1 MNKDYDTVE
10 THSLSEENIN
20 LRSEEV
26 QEILGRPPRWI
37 VRVGISIIF
46 VVVTGLFVGSYFF
59 KYPDILSAT
68 ITVTTENLPAGVMS
82 MTTGKIDTLA
92 VTEKQP
98 VKEGDLLAVILNTAK
113 FEDVMWVKRT
123 LDEVDTISVE
133 TCHGEYL
140 QTNTLQRNTEVA
152 HAQSLQ
158 LGDVQSAYTAYD
170 IALTDYRHFVKTDY
184 HNRKI
189 KVIRKQITAQK
200 SLLQKTINQ
209 LQISGKQLSTAQKL
223 FSMDSSLYSK
233 GMLSLADYQSARGA
247 FLQQQSYFESA
258 KMSVD
263 NQQMSILQSE
273 QSIFDLE
280 QQRIDEEQR
289 LVTALASAREQ
300 LSAQIRQWEQAY
312 LLVAPCDGI
321 VTFTKYWQKNQNVN
335 AGEVLVTVVP
345 DGDTQVVGKILLPQ
359 QGAGKV
365 KLGQTVNVKLDN
377 FPYLEY
383 GLVKVNIRNISLV
396 PVQVDEN
403 TKAYMLE
410 VEFPAKLIT
419 TYGKELT
426 FSQEMTG
433 TAEIITDDL
442 RLLDK
447 FLNPIKA
454 VIKK

>member
-1 MNKDYDTVE
+1 MSNDIDIIE
-10 THSLSEENIN
+10 DQNLSEDNLN

-26 QEILGRPPRWI
+26 QEILGRPPKWI

-46 VVVTGLFVGSYFF
+46 VVVAGLFVGSYFL
-59 KYPDILSAT
+59 KYPDILPAP
-68 ITVTTENLPAGVMS
+68 ITVTTENLPAGVMA
-82 MTTGKIDTLA
+82 MTTGKIDTITVA
-92 VTEKQP
+92 EKQT
-98 VKEGDLLAVILNTAK
+98 VKEGELLAVIRNPAK
-113 FEDVMWVKRT
+113 LEDVMAVKRM
-123 LDEVDTISVE
+123 LDELDTLAVE
-133 TCHGEYL
+133 TRHG
-140 QTNTLQRNTEVA
+140 T
-152 HAQSLQ
+152 SLQ
-158 LGDVQSAYTAYD
+158 LGEIQSAYTAFD
-170 IALTDYRHFVKTDY
+170 NALTDYRHFVETDY

-189 KVIRKQITAQK
+189 AVIRKQIAAQK
-200 SLLQKTINQ
+200 NLLQKTVNQ
-209 LQISGKQLSTAQKL
+209 LNISRKQLATAQKL
-223 FSMDSSLYSK
+223 FEVDSTLYSNAA
-233 GMLSLADYQSARGA
+233 LSLVDYQSARNSL
-247 FLQQQSYFESA
+247 LQQLSSLESS

-280 QQRIDEEQR
+280 QQRIDEEQQ
-289 LVTALASAREQ
+289 LTSALTTAKEQ
-300 LSAQIRQWEQAY
+300 LAAQIRQWEQTY
-312 LLVAPCDGI
+312 LLVAPCDGK

-345 DGDTQVVGKILLPQ
+345 DGNTQVVGKILLPQ

-365 KLGQTVNVKLDN
+365 KVGQTVNVKLDN

-383 GLVKVNIRNISLV
+383 GMVKVCIRNISMV

-410 VEFPAKLIT
+410 VEFPENLVT

-433 TAEIITDDL
+433 TAEIITEDL

-447 FLNPIKA
+447 FINPIKA

>member
-1 MNKDYDTVE
+1 MNSK
-10 THSLSEENIN
+10 IN
-20 LRSEEV
+20 MTEKHQQQIEDLHLRSEEV

-46 VVVTGLFVGSYFF
+46 VVVAGLFVGSYFL
-59 KYPDILSAT
+59 KYPDILPAP
-68 ITVTTENLPAGVMS
+68 ITVTTENLPAGVMA
-82 MTTGKIDTLA
+82 MTTGKIDTIA
-92 VTEKQP
+92 VAEKQL
-98 VKEGDLLAVILNTAK
+98 VKEGELLAVIRNPAK
-113 FEDVMWVKRT
+113 LEDVMAVKRMLEESDT
-123 LDEVDTISVE
+123 LVVE
-133 TCHGEYL
+133 TQNFASP
-140 QTNTLQRNTEVA
+140 QTVYTP
-152 HAQSLQ
+152 SLQ
-158 LGDVQSAYTAYD
+158 LGDLQSAYTAFD
-170 IALTDYRHFVKTDY
+170 NALTDYRHFVETDY

-189 KVIRKQITAQK
+189 AVIRKQIAAQK
-200 SLLQKTINQ
+200 NLLQKTVNQ
-209 LQISGKQLSTAQKL
+209 LNISRKQLATAQKL
-223 FSMDSSLYSK
+223 FEIDSMLYSNAA
-233 GMLSLADYQSARGA
+233 LSLVDYQSARNSL
-247 FLQQQSYFESA
+247 LQQLSSHESS

-280 QQRIDEEQR
+280 QQRIDEEQQ
-289 LVTALASAREQ
+289 LTSALTSAKEQ
-300 LSAQIRQWEQAY
+300 LAAQIRQWEQTY
-312 LLVAPCDGI
+312 LLVAPCDGK

-345 DGDTQVVGKILLPQ
+345 DGNTQVVGKIQLPQ

-365 KLGQTVNVKLDN
+365 KVGQTVNVKLDN

-383 GLVKVNIRNISLV
+383 GMVKVCIRNISMV

-410 VEFPAKLIT
+410 VEFPENLVT

-433 TAEIITDDL
+433 TAEIITEDL

-447 FLNPIKA
+447 FINPIRA

>member
-1 MNKDYDTVE
+1 MSFKNQKSTTD
-10 THSLSEENIN
+10 NIN

-37 VRVGISIIF
+37 VRAGISVIF
-46 VVVTGLFVGSYFF
+46 IVVAGLFVGSYFL
-59 KYPDILSAT
+59 KYPDILPAT
-68 ITVTTENLPAGVMS
+68 ITVTTENLPAGVMA

-92 VTEKQP
+92 VAEKQL
-98 VKEGDLLAVILNTAK
+98 VREGDLLAVIHNTARL
-113 FEDVMWVKRT
+113 EDVMLVKTMLRDIVRT
-123 LDEVDTISVE
+123 KNFSSI
-133 TCHGEYL
+133 
-140 QTNTLQRNTEVA
+140 QTGDIQSTNFS
-152 HAQSLQ
+152 SLQ
-158 LGDVQSAYTAYD
+158 LGDIQSAYTAFD
-170 IALTDYRHFVKTDY
+170 KAQTDYRHFIETDY

-189 KVIRKQITAQK
+189 KVIRKQIAAQR
-200 SLLQKTINQ
+200 SLLQKTVNQ
-209 LQISGKQLSTAQKL
+209 LQISRKQLASAHSL
-223 FSMDSSLYSK
+223 FSMDSSLYAK
-233 GMLSLADYQSARGA
+233 GMLSLSEYQSSKNSY
-247 FLQQQSYFESA
+247 LQQQSSFESS

-273 QSIFDLE
+273 QSVFDLE
-280 QQRIDEEQR
+280 QQRIEEEQQ
-289 LVTALASAREQ
+289 LTTALSNAKEQ
-300 LSAQIRQWEQAY
+300 LAAQIKQWEQAY
-312 LLVAPCDGI
+312 LLVAPCDGK

-345 DGDTQVVGKILLPQ
+345 EGDKHVVGKILLPQ

-365 KLGQTVNVKLDN
+365 KVGQTVNVKFDN

-383 GLVKVNIRNISLV
+383 GFVKVPIRNISLV
-396 PVQVDEN
+396 PVQVDEE

-410 VEFPAKLIT
+410 VEFPEKLET

-447 FLNPIKA
+447 FINPIRA
-454 VIKK
+454 VVRR

>member
-1 MNKDYDTVE
+1 MEDVAYDTI
-10 THSLSEENIN
+10 ENQSPMEGN
-20 LRSEEV
+20 LDLRSEEV

-46 VVVTGLFVGSYFF
+46 VVVAGLFVGSYFL
-59 KYPDILSAT
+59 KYPDILPAT
-68 ITVTTENLPAGVMS
+68 ITVTTENLPAGVMA
-82 MTTGKIDTLA
+82 MTTGKIDTIA
-92 VTEKQP
+92 VAEKQT
-98 VKEGDLLAVILNTAK
+98 VQEGELLAVIRNPAK
-113 FEDVMWVKRT
+113 LEDVMAVKRMLEESDT
-123 LDEVDTISVE
+123 LVVE
-133 TCHGEYL
+133 THG
-140 QTNTLQRNTEVA
+140 RA
-152 HAQSLQ
+152 SLQ
-158 LGDVQSAYTAYD
+158 LGEIQSAFTAFD
-170 IALTDYRHFVKTDY
+170 NALTDYRHFVEMDY

-189 KVIRKQITAQK
+189 KVIQKQISAQK

-209 LQISGKQLSTAQKL
+209 LNISRKQLSAAQKL
-223 FSMDSSLYSK
+223 FEIDSTLYNKSA
-233 GMLSLADYQSARGA
+233 LSLVDYQSARNS
-247 FLQQQSYFESA
+247 FLQQQSSLESS

-280 QQRIDEEQR
+280 QQRIDEEQQ
-289 LVTALASAREQ
+289 LTSALTTAKEQ
-300 LSAQIRQWEQAY
+300 LAAQIRQWEQTY
-312 LLVAPCDGI
+312 LLVAPCDGK

-345 DGDTQVVGKILLPQ
+345 DGDTQVMGKILLPQ

-365 KLGQTVNVKLDN
+365 KVGQTVNVKLDN

-383 GLVKVNIRNISLV
+383 GMVKVCIRNISMV

-410 VEFPAKLIT
+410 VEFPENLVT
-419 TYGKELT
+419 TYGRELT

-433 TAEIITDDL
+433 TAEIITEDL

-447 FLNPIKA
+447 FINPIRA

>member
-1 MNKDYDTVE
+1 MKSDKNK
-10 THSLSEENIN
+10 HSDDLN

-46 VVVTGLFVGSYFF
+46 VVVAGLFVGSYFL
-59 KYPDILSAT
+59 KYPDILPAP
-68 ITVTTENLPAGVMS
+68 ITVTTENLPAGVMA
-82 MTTGKIDTLA
+82 MTTGKIDTIA
-92 VTEKQP
+92 VAEKQT
-98 VKEGDLLAVILNTAK
+98 VKEGELLAVIRNPAK
-113 FEDVMWVKRT
+113 LEDVMAVKRMLEESDT
-123 LDEVDTISVE
+123 LVVE
-133 TCHGEYL
+133 TQNFASP
-140 QTNTLQRNTEVA
+140 QTVYTP
-152 HAQSLQ
+152 SLQ
-158 LGDVQSAYTAYD
+158 LGDLQSAYTAFD
-170 IALTDYRHFVKTDY
+170 NALTDYRHFVETDY

-189 KVIRKQITAQK
+189 AVIRKQIAAQK
-200 SLLQKTINQ
+200 NLLQKTVNQ
-209 LQISGKQLSTAQKL
+209 LNISRKQLATAQKL
-223 FSMDSSLYSK
+223 FEIDSMLYSNAA
-233 GMLSLADYQSARGA
+233 LSLVDYQSARNSL
-247 FLQQQSYFESA
+247 LQQLSSLESS

-280 QQRIDEEQR
+280 QQRIDEEQQ
-289 LVTALASAREQ
+289 LTSALTSAKEQ
-300 LSAQIRQWEQAY
+300 LAAQIRQWEQTY
-312 LLVAPCDGI
+312 LLVAPCDGK

-365 KLGQTVNVKLDN
+365 KVGQTVNVKLDN

-383 GLVKVNIRNISLV
+383 GMVKVCIRNISMV

-410 VEFPAKLIT
+410 VEFPENLVT

-433 TAEIITDDL
+433 TAEIITEDL

-447 FLNPIKA
+447 FINPIRA

>member
-1 MNKDYDTVE
+1 MSNDIDIIE
-10 THSLSEENIN
+10 DQNLSEDNLN

-26 QEILGRPPRWI
+26 QEILGRPPKWI

-46 VVVTGLFVGSYFF
+46 VVVAGLFVGSYFL
-59 KYPDILSAT
+59 KYPDILPAP
-68 ITVTTENLPAGVMS
+68 ITVTTENLPAGVMA
-82 MTTGKIDTLA
+82 MTTGKIDTIA
-92 VTEKQP
+92 VAEKQT
-98 VKEGDLLAVILNTAK
+98 VKEGELLAVIRNPAK
-113 FEDVMWVKRT
+113 LEDVMAVKQM
-123 LDEVDTISVE
+123 LEVADTVDVE
-133 TCHGEYL
+133 TCHGASL
-140 QTNTLQRNTEVA
+140 QNGA
-152 HAQSLQ
+152 SLQ
-158 LGDVQSAYTAYD
+158 LGDLQSAYTAFD
-170 IALTDYRHFVKTDY
+170 NALTDYRHFVETDY

-189 KVIRKQITAQK
+189 AVIRKQIAAQK
-200 SLLQKTINQ
+200 NLLQKTVNQ
-209 LQISGKQLSTAQKL
+209 LNISRKQLATAQKL
-223 FSMDSSLYSK
+223 FEIDSMLYSNAA
-233 GMLSLADYQSARGA
+233 LSLVDYQSARNSL
-247 FLQQQSYFESA
+247 LQQLSSLESS

-263 NQQMSILQSE
+263 NQRMSILQSE

-289 LVTALASAREQ
+289 LTSALTSAKEQ
-300 LSAQIRQWEQAY
+300 LAAQIRQWEQTY
-312 LLVAPCDGI
+312 LLVAPCDGK

-365 KLGQTVNVKLDN
+365 KVGQTVNVKLDN

-383 GLVKVNIRNISLV
+383 GMVKVCIRNISMV

-410 VEFPAKLIT
+410 VEFPENLVT
-419 TYGKELT
+419 TYGRELT

-433 TAEIITDDL
+433 TAEIITEDL

-447 FLNPIKA
+447 FINPIRA

>member
-1 MNKDYDTVE
+1 MGENDTIIFQNN
-10 THSLSEENIN
+10 NIPDDLN

-26 QEILGRPPRWI
+26 QEILGRPPKWI

-46 VVVTGLFVGSYFF
+46 VVVAGLFVGSYFL
-59 KYPDILSAT
+59 KYPDILPAT
-68 ITVTTENLPAGVMS
+68 ITVTTENLPAGVMA
-82 MTTGKIDTLA
+82 MTTGKIDTITVA
-92 VTEKQP
+92 EKQT
-98 VKEGDLLAVILNTAK
+98 VKEGELLAVVRNPAK
-113 FEDVMWVKRT
+113 LEDVMTVKQMLEGADT
-123 LDEVDTISVE
+123 VDVE
-133 TCHGEYL
+133 THGRASL
-140 QTNTLQRNTEVA
+140 QNSA
-152 HAQSLQ
+152 SLQ
-158 LGDVQSAYTAYD
+158 LGDLQSAYTAFD
-170 IALTDYRHFVKTDY
+170 NALTDYRHFVETDY

-189 KVIRKQITAQK
+189 AVIRKQIAAQK
-200 SLLQKTINQ
+200 NLLQKTVNQ
-209 LQISGKQLSTAQKL
+209 LNISRKQLATAQKL
-223 FSMDSSLYSK
+223 FEIDSMLYSNAA
-233 GMLSLADYQSARGA
+233 LSLVDYQSARNSL
-247 FLQQQSYFESA
+247 LQQLSSLESS

-263 NQQMSILQSE
+263 NQRMSILQSE

-280 QQRIDEEQR
+280 QQRIDEEQQ
-289 LVTALASAREQ
+289 LTSALTSAKEQ
-300 LSAQIRQWEQAY
+300 LAAQIRQWEQTY
-312 LLVAPCDGI
+312 LLVAPCDGK

-365 KLGQTVNVKLDN
+365 KVGQTVNVKLDN

-383 GLVKVNIRNISLV
+383 GMVKVCIRNISMV

-410 VEFPAKLIT
+410 VEFPENLVT
-419 TYGKELT
+419 TYGKLLT

-433 TAEIITDDL
+433 TAEIITEDL

-447 FLNPIKA
+447 FINPIRA

>member
-1 MNKDYDTVE
+1 MEDVAYDTI
-10 THSLSEENIN
+10 ENQSPMEGNLN

-46 VVVTGLFVGSYFF
+46 VVVAGLFVGSYFL
-59 KYPDILSAT
+59 KYPDILPAP
-68 ITVTTENLPAGVMS
+68 ITVTTENLPAGVMA
-82 MTTGKIDTLA
+82 MTTGKIDTIA
-92 VTEKQP
+92 VVEKQT
-98 VKEGDLLAVILNTAK
+98 VKEGELLAVIRNPAK
-113 FEDVMWVKRT
+113 LEDVMVVKRMLEGADT
-123 LDEVDTISVE
+123 VDVE
-133 TCHGEYL
+133 THGRASL
-140 QTNTLQRNTEVA
+140 QNSA
-152 HAQSLQ
+152 SLQ
-158 LGDVQSAYTAYD
+158 LGDLQSAYTAFD
-170 IALTDYRHFVKTDY
+170 NALTDYRHFVETDY

-189 KVIRKQITAQK
+189 AVIRKQIAAQK
-200 SLLQKTINQ
+200 NLLQKTVNQ
-209 LQISGKQLSTAQKL
+209 LNISRKQLATAQKL
-223 FSMDSSLYSK
+223 FEIDSTLYSK
-233 GMLSLADYQSARGA
+233 SAISLVDYQSARNSL
-247 FLQQQSYFESA
+247 LQQLSSLESS

-280 QQRIDEEQR
+280 QQRIDEDQQ
-289 LVTALASAREQ
+289 LTSALTSAKEQ
-300 LSAQIRQWEQAY
+300 LSAQIRQWEQTY
-312 LLVAPCDGI
+312 LLVAPCDGK

-365 KLGQTVNVKLDN
+365 KVGQTVNVKLDN

-383 GLVKVNIRNISLV
+383 GMVKVCIRNISMV

-410 VEFPAKLIT
+410 VEFPENLVT

-433 TAEIITDDL
+433 TAEIITEDL

-447 FLNPIKA
+447 FINPIRA

>member
-1 MNKDYDTVE
+1 MDSYK
-10 THSLSEENIN
+10 HQQLLENLD

-46 VVVTGLFVGSYFF
+46 VVVAGLFVGSYFL
-59 KYPDILSAT
+59 KYPDILPAP
-68 ITVTTENLPAGVMS
+68 ITVTTENLPAGVMA
-82 MTTGKIDTLA
+82 MTTGKIDTIA
-92 VTEKQP
+92 VAEKQTVTEG
-98 VKEGDLLAVILNTAK
+98 ELLAIVRNPARY
-113 FEDVMWVKRT
+113 EDVMMVKRMLEGADT
-123 LDEVDTISVE
+123 VDVE
-133 TCHGEYL
+133 THGRASL
-140 QTNTLQRNTEVA
+140 QNDA
-152 HAQSLQ
+152 SLQ
-158 LGDVQSAYTAYD
+158 LGDLQSAYTAFD
-170 IALTDYRHFVKTDY
+170 NALTDYRHFVETDY

-189 KVIRKQITAQK
+189 TVIRKQIAAQR
-200 SLLQKTINQ
+200 SLLQKTVNQ
-209 LQISGKQLSTAQKL
+209 LQISRKQLASAHSL
-223 FSMDSSLYSK
+223 FSMDSSLYAK
-233 GMLSLADYQSARGA
+233 GMLSLSEYQSSKNSY
-247 FLQQQSYFESA
+247 LQQQSSFESS

-280 QQRIDEEQR
+280 QQRIDEEQH
-289 LVTALASAREQ
+289 LTSALTSAKEQ
-300 LSAQIRQWEQAY
+300 LAAQIRQWEQTY
-312 LLVAPCDGI
+312 LLVAPCNGK

-365 KLGQTVNVKLDN
+365 KVGQTVNVKLDN

-383 GLVKVNIRNISLV
+383 GMVKVCIRNISMV

-410 VEFPAKLIT
+410 VEFPENLVT

-433 TAEIITDDL
+433 TAEIITEDL

-447 FLNPIKA
+447 FINPIR
-454 VIKK
+454 VVVRR

>member
-1 MNKDYDTVE
+1 
-10 THSLSEENIN
+10 
-20 LRSEEV
+20 
-26 QEILGRPPRWI
+26 
-37 VRVGISIIF
+37 
-46 VVVTGLFVGSYFF
+46 
-59 KYPDILSAT
+59 
-68 ITVTTENLPAGVMS
+68 
-82 MTTGKIDTLA
+82 
-92 VTEKQP
+92 
-98 VKEGDLLAVILNTAK
+98 
-113 FEDVMWVKRT
+113 
-123 LDEVDTISVE
+123 
-133 TCHGEYL
+133 
-140 QTNTLQRNTEVA
+140 
-152 HAQSLQ
+152 
-158 LGDVQSAYTAYD
+158 
-170 IALTDYRHFVKTDY
+170 
-184 HNRKI
+184 
-189 KVIRKQITAQK
+189 
-200 SLLQKTINQ
+200 
-209 LQISGKQLSTAQKL
+209 
-223 FSMDSSLYSK
+223 MDSSLYSK
-233 GMLSLADYQSARGA
+233 GMLSLADYQSARGT
-247 FLQQQSYFESA
+247 FLQQQSSFESA
-258 KMSVD
+258 RMSVD

-289 LVTALASAREQ
+289 LTTALASAREQ
-300 LSAQIRQWEQAY
+300 LSAQIRLWEQTY
-312 LLVAPCDGI
+312 LLLAPCDGV
-321 VTFTKYWQKNQNVN
+321 VTFTKYWQENQNVN

-345 DGDTQVVGKILLPQ
+345 DGDTKVIGKILLPQ

-365 KLGQTVNVKLDN
+365 KVGQTVNVKFDN

-410 VEFPAKLIT
+410 VEFPTKLVT

>member
-1 MNKDYDTVE
+1 MDSYK
-10 THSLSEENIN
+10 HQQLLENLD

-46 VVVTGLFVGSYFF
+46 VVVAGLFVGSYFL
-59 KYPDILSAT
+59 KYPDILPAP
-68 ITVTTENLPAGVMS
+68 ITVTTENLPAGVMA
-82 MTTGKIDTLA
+82 MTTGKIDTIA
-92 VTEKQP
+92 VAEKQL
-98 VKEGDLLAVILNTAK
+98 VKEGELLAVIRNPAK
-113 FEDVMWVKRT
+113 LEDVMAVKRMLEGADT
-123 LDEVDTISVE
+123 VDVE
-133 TCHGEYL
+133 THGRASL
-140 QTNTLQRNTEVA
+140 QNDA
-152 HAQSLQ
+152 SLQ
-158 LGDVQSAYTAYD
+158 LGDLQSAYTAFD
-170 IALTDYRHFVKTDY
+170 NALTDYRHFVETDY

-189 KVIRKQITAQK
+189 AVIQKQIAAQK
-200 SLLQKTINQ
+200 NLLQKTVNQ
-209 LQISGKQLSTAQKL
+209 LNISRKQLATAQKL
-223 FSMDSSLYSK
+223 FEIDSTLYSNAA
-233 GMLSLADYQSARGA
+233 LSLVDYQSARNSL
-247 FLQQQSYFESA
+247 LQQLSSLESS

-280 QQRIDEEQR
+280 QQRIDEEQQ
-289 LVTALASAREQ
+289 LTSALTSAKEQ
-300 LSAQIRQWEQAY
+300 LAAQIRQWEQTY
-312 LLVAPCDGI
+312 LLVAPCNGK

-365 KLGQTVNVKLDN
+365 KVGQTVNVKLDN

-383 GLVKVNIRNISLV
+383 GMVKVCIRNISMV

-410 VEFPAKLIT
+410 VEFPENLVT

-433 TAEIITDDL
+433 TAEIITEDL

-447 FLNPIKA
+447 FINPIRV

>member
-1 MNKDYDTVE
+1 MGENDTIIFQNN
-10 THSLSEENIN
+10 NIPDNLN

-26 QEILGRPPRWI
+26 QEILGRPPRRI
-37 VRVGISIIF
+37 VRVGISVIF
-46 VVVTGLFVGSYFF
+46 VVVAGLFVGSYFL
-59 KYPDILSAT
+59 KYPDILPAP
-68 ITVTTENLPAGVMS
+68 ITVTTENLPAGVMA
-82 MTTGKIDTLA
+82 MTTGKIDTIA
-92 VTEKQP
+92 VAEKQT
-98 VKEGDLLAVILNTAK
+98 VREGELLAVIRNPAK
-113 FEDVMWVKRT
+113 LEDVMAVKRMLEGADT
-123 LDEVDTISVE
+123 VDVE
-133 TCHGEYL
+133 TCQGASL
-140 QTNTLQRNTEVA
+140 QNGT
-152 HAQSLQ
+152 SLQ
-158 LGDVQSAYTAYD
+158 LGDLQSAYTAFD
-170 IALTDYRHFVKTDY
+170 NALTDYRHFVETDY

-189 KVIRKQITAQK
+189 AVIRKQIAAQK
-200 SLLQKTINQ
+200 NLLQKTVNQ
-209 LQISGKQLSTAQKL
+209 LNISRKQLATAQKL
-223 FSMDSSLYSK
+223 FEIDSTLYSNAA
-233 GMLSLADYQSARGA
+233 LSLVDYQSARNSL
-247 FLQQQSYFESA
+247 LQQLSSLESS

-289 LVTALASAREQ
+289 LTSALTSAKEQ
-300 LSAQIRQWEQAY
+300 LAAQIRQWEQTY
-312 LLVAPCDGI
+312 LLVAPCDGK

-365 KLGQTVNVKLDN
+365 KVGQTVNVKLDN

-383 GLVKVNIRNISLV
+383 GMVKVCIRNISMV

-410 VEFPAKLIT
+410 VEFPENLVT
-419 TYGKELT
+419 TYGKLLT

-433 TAEIITDDL
+433 TAEIITEDL

-447 FLNPIKA
+447 FINPIRA

>member
-1 MNKDYDTVE
+1 MNEDNMILKNQKSTKDN
-10 THSLSEENIN
+10 LN

-37 VRVGISIIF
+37 VRVGISVIF
-46 VVVTGLFVGSYFF
+46 VVVAGLFVGSYFL
-59 KYPDILSAT
+59 KYPDILPAP
-68 ITVTTENLPAGVMS
+68 ITVTTENLPAGVMA
-82 MTTGKIDTLA
+82 MTTGKIDTIA
-92 VTEKQP
+92 VAEKQT
-98 VKEGDLLAVILNTAK
+98 VKEGELLAVIRNPAK
-113 FEDVMWVKRT
+113 LEDVMAVKRM
-123 LDEVDTISVE
+123 LDELDTCAVE
-133 TCHGEYL
+133 THG
-140 QTNTLQRNTEVA
+140 RA
-152 HAQSLQ
+152 SLQ
-158 LGDVQSAYTAYD
+158 LGNLQSAYTAFD
-170 IALTDYRHFVKTDY
+170 NALTDYRHFVETDY

-189 KVIRKQITAQK
+189 AVIRKQIAAQK
-200 SLLQKTINQ
+200 NLLQKTVNQ
-209 LQISGKQLSTAQKL
+209 LNISKEQLATAQKL
-223 FSMDSSLYSK
+223 FEIDSMLYSNAA
-233 GMLSLADYQSARGA
+233 LSLVDYQSARNSL
-247 FLQQQSYFESA
+247 LQQLSSLESS

-280 QQRIDEEQR
+280 QQRIDEEQQ
-289 LVTALASAREQ
+289 LTSALTSAKEQ
-300 LSAQIRQWEQAY
+300 LAAQIRQWEQTY
-312 LLVAPCDGI
+312 LLVAPCDGK

-365 KLGQTVNVKLDN
+365 KVGQTVNVKLDN

-383 GLVKVNIRNISLV
+383 GMVKVCIRNISMV

-410 VEFPAKLIT
+410 VEFPENLVT
-419 TYGKELT
+419 TYGKGLT

-433 TAEIITDDL
+433 TAEIITEDL

-447 FLNPIKA
+447 FINPIRA

>member
-1 MNKDYDTVE
+1 MNSK
-10 THSLSEENIN
+10 IN
-20 LRSEEV
+20 MTEKHQQQIEDLRLRSEEV
-26 QEILGRPPRWI
+26 QEILGRPPRRI

-46 VVVTGLFVGSYFF
+46 VVVAGLFVGSYFL
-59 KYPDILSAT
+59 KYPDILPAT
-68 ITVTTENLPAGVMS
+68 ITVTTENLPAGVMA
-82 MTTGKIDTLA
+82 MTTGKIDTIA
-92 VTEKQP
+92 VAEKQL
-98 VKEGDLLAVILNTAK
+98 VKEGDLLAVIRNPAK
-113 FEDVMWVKRT
+113 LEDVMVVKRMLEESDT
-123 LDEVDTISVE
+123 LVVE
-133 TCHGEYL
+133 TQNFASP
-140 QTNTLQRNTEVA
+140 QTVYTP
-152 HAQSLQ
+152 SLQ
-158 LGDVQSAYTAYD
+158 LGDLQSAYTAFD
-170 IALTDYRHFVKTDY
+170 NALTDYRHFVETDY

-189 KVIRKQITAQK
+189 AVIRKQIAAQK
-200 SLLQKTINQ
+200 NLLQKTVNQ
-209 LQISGKQLSTAQKL
+209 LNISRKQLATAQKL
-223 FSMDSSLYSK
+223 FEIDSMLYSNAA
-233 GMLSLADYQSARGA
+233 LSLVDYQSARNSL
-247 FLQQQSYFESA
+247 LQQLSSLESS

-280 QQRIDEEQR
+280 QQRIDEEQQ
-289 LVTALASAREQ
+289 LTSALTSAKEQ
-300 LSAQIRQWEQAY
+300 LAAQIRQWEQTY
-312 LLVAPCDGI
+312 LLVAPCDGK

-365 KLGQTVNVKLDN
+365 KVGQTVNVKLDN

-383 GLVKVNIRNISLV
+383 GMVKVCIRNISMV

-410 VEFPAKLIT
+410 VEFPENLVT

-433 TAEIITDDL
+433 TAEIITEDL

-447 FLNPIKA
+447 FINPIRA

>member
-1 MNKDYDTVE
+1 MDSDKHQHQIEDL
-10 THSLSEENIN
+10 H

-46 VVVTGLFVGSYFF
+46 VVVAGLFTGSYFL
-59 KYPDILSAT
+59 KYPDILPAT
-68 ITVTTENLPAGVMS
+68 ITVTTENLPAGVMA
-82 MTTGKIDTLA
+82 MTTGKIDTIA
-92 VTEKQP
+92 VTEKQL
-98 VKEGDLLAVILNTAK
+98 VREGELLAIVRNPARY
-113 FEDVMWVKRT
+113 EDVMMVKAI
-123 LDEVDTISVE
+123 LEASDTVAVE
-133 TCHGEYL
+133 TQNFASL
-140 QTNTLQRNTEVA
+140 QSVT
-152 HAQSLQ
+152 SLQ
-158 LGDVQSAYTAYD
+158 LGDLQSAYTVFD
-170 IALTDYRHFVKTDY
+170 NALTDYRYFVEMDY

-189 KVIRKQITAQK
+189 KVIQKQISAQK
-200 SLLQKTINQ
+200 NLLQKTINQ
-209 LQISGKQLSTAQKL
+209 LNISKKQLSAAQKL
-223 FSMDSSLYSK
+223 FEIDSTLYCKSA
-233 GMLSLADYQSARGA
+233 LSLVDYQSARNS
-247 FLQQQSYFESA
+247 FLQQLSSLESS

-289 LVTALASAREQ
+289 LTSALTTAKEQ
-300 LSAQIRQWEQAY
+300 LSAQIRQWEQTY
-312 LLVAPCDGI
+312 LLVAPCDGK
-321 VTFTKYWQKNQNVN
+321 VTFTKYWQKNQNVG
-335 AGEVLVTVVP
+335 AGEVLVTIVP
-345 DGDTQVVGKILLPQ
+345 DGDTKVIGKILLPQ

-365 KLGQTVNVKLDN
+365 KVGQTVNVKLDN

-383 GLVKVNIRNISLV
+383 GMVKVCIRNISMV

-410 VEFPAKLIT
+410 VEFPENLVT

-433 TAEIITDDL
+433 TAEIITEDL

-447 FLNPIKA
+447 FINPIKA

>member
-1 MNKDYDTVE
+1 MEGN
-10 THSLSEENIN
+10 LN

-46 VVVTGLFVGSYFF
+46 VVVAGLFVGSYFL
-59 KYPDILSAT
+59 KYPDILPAP
-68 ITVTTENLPAGVMS
+68 ITVTTENLPAGVMA
-82 MTTGKIDTLA
+82 MTTGKIDTIA
-92 VTEKQP
+92 VAEKQT
-98 VKEGDLLAVILNTAK
+98 VREGELLAVIRNPAK
-113 FEDVMWVKRT
+113 LEDVMAVKRM
-123 LDEVDTISVE
+123 LEVADTVDVE
-133 TCHGEYL
+133 TCHGASL
-140 QTNTLQRNTEVA
+140 QNGT
-152 HAQSLQ
+152 SLQ
-158 LGDVQSAYTAYD
+158 LGDLQSAYTAFD
-170 IALTDYRHFVKTDY
+170 NALTDYRHFVETDY

-189 KVIRKQITAQK
+189 AVIRKQIAAQK
-200 SLLQKTINQ
+200 NLLQKTVNQ
-209 LQISGKQLSTAQKL
+209 LNISRKQLATAQKL
-223 FSMDSSLYSK
+223 FEIDSTLYSNAA
-233 GMLSLADYQSARGA
+233 LSLVDYQSARNSL
-247 FLQQQSYFESA
+247 LQQLSSLESS

-289 LVTALASAREQ
+289 LTSALTSAKEQ
-300 LSAQIRQWEQAY
+300 LAAQIRQWEQTY
-312 LLVAPCDGI
+312 LLVAPCDGK

-365 KLGQTVNVKLDN
+365 KVGQTVNVKLDN

-383 GLVKVNIRNISLV
+383 GMVKVCIRNISMV

-410 VEFPAKLIT
+410 VEFPENLVT
-419 TYGKELT
+419 TYGKLLT

-433 TAEIITDDL
+433 TAEIITEDL

-447 FLNPIKA
+447 FINPIRA

>member
-1 MNKDYDTVE
+1 MSNDIDIIE
-10 THSLSEENIN
+10 DQNLSEDNLN

-46 VVVTGLFVGSYFF
+46 VVVAGLFVGSYFL
-59 KYPDILSAT
+59 KYPDILPAP
-68 ITVTTENLPAGVMS
+68 ITVTTENLPAGVMA
-82 MTTGKIDTLA
+82 MTTGKIDTIA
-92 VTEKQP
+92 VAEKQT
-98 VKEGDLLAVILNTAK
+98 VKEGELLAIVRNPARH
-113 FEDVMWVKRT
+113 EDVMAVKRMLEESDT
-123 LDEVDTISVE
+123 LVVE
-133 TCHGEYL
+133 THG
-140 QTNTLQRNTEVA
+140 RA
-152 HAQSLQ
+152 SLQ
-158 LGDVQSAYTAYD
+158 LGEIQSAFTAFD
-170 IALTDYRHFVKTDY
+170 NALTDYRHFVEMDY

-189 KVIRKQITAQK
+189 KVIQKQISAQK

-209 LQISGKQLSTAQKL
+209 LNISRKQLSAAQKL
-223 FSMDSSLYSK
+223 FEIDSTLYNKSA
-233 GMLSLADYQSARGA
+233 LSLVDYQSARNS
-247 FLQQQSYFESA
+247 FLQQQSSLESS

-289 LVTALASAREQ
+289 LTSALTTAKEQ
-300 LSAQIRQWEQAY
+300 LSAQIRQWEQTY
-312 LLVAPCDGI
+312 LLVAPCDGK
-321 VTFTKYWQKNQNVN
+321 VTFTKYWQKNQNVG
-335 AGEVLVTVVP
+335 AGEVLVTIVP
-345 DGDTQVVGKILLPQ
+345 DGDTKVIGKILLPQ

-365 KLGQTVNVKLDN
+365 KVGQTVNVKLDN

-383 GLVKVNIRNISLV
+383 GMVKVCIRNISMV
-396 PVQVDEN
+396 PVQVDEK

-410 VEFPAKLIT
+410 VEFPENLVT

-433 TAEIITDDL
+433 TAEIITEDL

-447 FLNPIKA
+447 FINPIRA

>member
-1 MNKDYDTVE
+1 MEYNIM
-10 THSLSEENIN
+10 ENQSMIEDNLN

-26 QEILGRPPRWI
+26 QEILGRLPRWI

-46 VVVTGLFVGSYFF
+46 VVVAGLFVGSYFL
-59 KYPDILSAT
+59 KYPDILPAP
-68 ITVTTENLPAGVMS
+68 ITVTTENLPAGVMA
-82 MTTGKIDTLA
+82 MTTGKIDTIA
-92 VTEKQP
+92 VAEKQT
-98 VKEGDLLAVILNTAK
+98 VKEGELLAVIRNPAK
-113 FEDVMWVKRT
+113 LEDVMAVKRMLEGADT
-123 LDEVDTISVE
+123 VDVE
-133 TCHGEYL
+133 THGRASL
-140 QTNTLQRNTEVA
+140 QNSA
-152 HAQSLQ
+152 SLQ
-158 LGDVQSAYTAYD
+158 LGDLQSAYTAFD
-170 IALTDYRHFVKTDY
+170 NALTDYRHFVVTDY

-189 KVIRKQITAQK
+189 AVIRKQIAAQK
-200 SLLQKTINQ
+200 NLLQKTVNQ
-209 LQISGKQLSTAQKL
+209 LNINRKQLATAQKL
-223 FSMDSSLYSK
+223 FEIDSTLYSK
-233 GMLSLADYQSARGA
+233 AALSLVDYQSARNSL
-247 FLQQQSYFESA
+247 LQHLSSFESS

-263 NQQMSILQSE
+263 NQQMSILQFE

-280 QQRIDEEQR
+280 QQRIDEEQK
-289 LVTALASAREQ
+289 LTSALTSAKEQ
-300 LSAQIRQWEQAY
+300 LAAQIRQWEQTY
-312 LLVAPCDGI
+312 LLIAPCDGK

-365 KLGQTVNVKLDN
+365 KVGQTVNVKLDN

-383 GLVKVNIRNISLV
+383 GMVKVCIRNISMV

-410 VEFPAKLIT
+410 VEFPENLVT

-433 TAEIITDDL
+433 MAEIITEDL

-447 FLNPIKA
+447 FINPIRA

>member
-1 MNKDYDTVE
+1 MDSYK
-10 THSLSEENIN
+10 HQQLLENLD

-46 VVVTGLFVGSYFF
+46 VVVAGLFVGSYFL
-59 KYPDILSAT
+59 KYPDILPAP
-68 ITVTTENLPAGVMS
+68 ITVTTENLPAGVMA
-82 MTTGKIDTLA
+82 MTTGKIDTIA
-92 VTEKQP
+92 VAEKQL
-98 VKEGDLLAVILNTAK
+98 VKEGELLAVIRNPAK
-113 FEDVMWVKRT
+113 LEDVMVVKRMLEESDT
-123 LDEVDTISVE
+123 LVVVTQNFASP
-133 TCHGEYL
+133 
-140 QTNTLQRNTEVA
+140 QTVYTP
-152 HAQSLQ
+152 SLQ
-158 LGDVQSAYTAYD
+158 LGDLQSAYTAFD
-170 IALTDYRHFVKTDY
+170 NALTDYRHFVETDY

-189 KVIRKQITAQK
+189 VVIRKQIAAQK
-200 SLLQKTINQ
+200 NLLQKTVNQ
-209 LQISGKQLSTAQKL
+209 LNISRKQLATAQKL
-223 FSMDSSLYSK
+223 FEIDSMLYSNAA
-233 GMLSLADYQSARGA
+233 LSLVDYQSARNSL
-247 FLQQQSYFESA
+247 LQQLSSLESS

-280 QQRIDEEQR
+280 QQRIDEEQQ
-289 LVTALASAREQ
+289 LTSALTSAKEQ
-300 LSAQIRQWEQAY
+300 LAAQIRQWEQTY
-312 LLVAPCDGI
+312 LLVAPCDGK

-365 KLGQTVNVKLDN
+365 KVGQTVNVKLDN

-383 GLVKVNIRNISLV
+383 GMVKVCIRNISMV

-410 VEFPAKLIT
+410 VEFPENLVT

-433 TAEIITDDL
+433 TAEIITEDL

-447 FLNPIKA
+447 FINPIRA

>member
-1 MNKDYDTVE
+1 MEDVAYDTI
-10 THSLSEENIN
+10 ENQSPMEGNLN

-46 VVVTGLFVGSYFF
+46 VVVAGLFVGSYFL
-59 KYPDILSAT
+59 KYPDILPAP
-68 ITVTTENLPAGVMS
+68 ITVTTENLPAGVMA
-82 MTTGKIDTLA
+82 MTTGKIDTIA
-92 VTEKQP
+92 VAEKQT
-98 VKEGDLLAVILNTAK
+98 VREGELLAVIRNPAK
-113 FEDVMWVKRT
+113 LEDVMAVKRM
-123 LDEVDTISVE
+123 LEVADTVDVE
-133 TCHGEYL
+133 TCHGASL
-140 QTNTLQRNTEVA
+140 QNGT
-152 HAQSLQ
+152 SLQ
-158 LGDVQSAYTAYD
+158 LGDLQSAYTAFD
-170 IALTDYRHFVKTDY
+170 NALTDYRHFVETDY

-189 KVIRKQITAQK
+189 AVIRKQIAAQK
-200 SLLQKTINQ
+200 NLLQKTVNQ
-209 LQISGKQLSTAQKL
+209 LNISRKQLATAQKL
-223 FSMDSSLYSK
+223 FEIDSMLYSNAA
-233 GMLSLADYQSARGA
+233 LSLVDYQSARNSL
-247 FLQQQSYFESA
+247 LQQLSSLESS

-263 NQQMSILQSE
+263 NQRMSILQSE

-280 QQRIDEEQR
+280 QQRIDEEQQ
-289 LVTALASAREQ
+289 LTSALTSAKEQ
-300 LSAQIRQWEQAY
+300 LAAQIRQWEQTY
-312 LLVAPCDGI
+312 LLVAPCDGK

-365 KLGQTVNVKLDN
+365 KVGQTVNVKLDN

-383 GLVKVNIRNISLV
+383 GMVKVCIRNISMV

-410 VEFPAKLIT
+410 VEFPENLVT
-419 TYGKELT
+419 TYGKLLT

-433 TAEIITDDL
+433 TAEIITEDL

-447 FLNPIKA
+447 FINPIRA

>member
-1 MNKDYDTVE
+1 MEYNIM
-10 THSLSEENIN
+10 ENQSMIEDNLN

-26 QEILGRPPRWI
+26 QEILGRLPRWI

-46 VVVTGLFVGSYFF
+46 VVVAGLFVGSYFL
-59 KYPDILSAT
+59 KYPDILPAP
-68 ITVTTENLPAGVMS
+68 ITVTTENLPAGVMA
-82 MTTGKIDTLA
+82 MTTGKIDTITVA
-92 VTEKQP
+92 EKQT
-98 VKEGDLLAVILNTAK
+98 VKEGELLAVVRNPAK
-113 FEDVMWVKRT
+113 LEDVMTVKQMLEGADT
-123 LDEVDTISVE
+123 VDVE
-133 TCHGEYL
+133 THGRASL
-140 QTNTLQRNTEVA
+140 QNSA
-152 HAQSLQ
+152 SLQ
-158 LGDVQSAYTAYD
+158 LGDLQSAYTAFD
-170 IALTDYRHFVKTDY
+170 NALTDYRHFVVTDY

-189 KVIRKQITAQK
+189 AVIRKQIAAQK
-200 SLLQKTINQ
+200 NLLQKTVNQ
-209 LQISGKQLSTAQKL
+209 LNINRKQLATAQKL
-223 FSMDSSLYSK
+223 FEIDSTLYSK
-233 GMLSLADYQSARGA
+233 AALSLVDYQSARNSL
-247 FLQQQSYFESA
+247 LQHLSSFESS

-263 NQQMSILQSE
+263 NQQMSILQFE

-280 QQRIDEEQR
+280 QQRIDEEQK
-289 LVTALASAREQ
+289 LTSALTSAKEQ
-300 LSAQIRQWEQAY
+300 LAAQIRQWEQTY
-312 LLVAPCDGI
+312 LLIAPCDGK

-365 KLGQTVNVKLDN
+365 KVGQTVNVKLDN

-383 GLVKVNIRNISLV
+383 GMVKVCIRNISMV

-410 VEFPAKLIT
+410 VEFPENLVT

-433 TAEIITDDL
+433 MAEIITEDL

-447 FLNPIKA
+447 FINPIRA

>member
-1 MNKDYDTVE
+1 MSNDIDIKE
-10 THSLSEENIN
+10 NHSLPEDNLN

-46 VVVTGLFVGSYFF
+46 VVVVGLFTGSYFL
-59 KYPDILSAT
+59 KYPDILPAT
-68 ITVTTENLPAGVMS
+68 ITVTTENLPAGVMA
-82 MTTGKIDTLA
+82 MTTGKIDNIA
-92 VTEKQP
+92 VTEKQL
-98 VKEGDLLAVILNTAK
+98 VKEGDLLAIVRNPARY
-113 FEDVMWVKRT
+113 EDVMRVKRM
-123 LDEVDTISVE
+123 LDESDTCAVE
-133 TCHGEYL
+133 TQNFASP
-140 QTNTLQRNTEVA
+140 QTVYTP
-152 HAQSLQ
+152 SLQ
-158 LGDVQSAYTAYD
+158 LGDLQSAYTTFD
-170 IALTDYRHFVKTDY
+170 NALTDYRHFVETDY

-189 KVIRKQITAQK
+189 AVIRKQIAAQK
-200 SLLQKTINQ
+200 NLLQKTVNQ
-209 LQISGKQLSTAQKL
+209 LNISRKQLATAQKL
-223 FSMDSSLYSK
+223 FEIDSMLYSNAA
-233 GMLSLADYQSARGA
+233 LSLVDYQSARNSL
-247 FLQQQSYFESA
+247 LQQLSSLESS
-258 KMSVD
+258 KMSID
-263 NQQMSILQSE
+263 NQYMSILQSE

-280 QQRIDEEQR
+280 QQRIDEEQQ
-289 LVTALASAREQ
+289 LTSALTSAMEQ
-300 LSAQIRQWEQAY
+300 LAAQIRQWEQTY
-312 LLVAPCDGI
+312 LLVAPCDGK

-365 KLGQTVNVKLDN
+365 KVGQTVNVKLDN

-383 GLVKVNIRNISLV
+383 GMVKVCIRNISMV

-410 VEFPAKLIT
+410 VEFPEKLVT

-433 TAEIITDDL
+433 TAEIITEDL

-447 FLNPIKA
+447 FINPIRA

>member
-1 MNKDYDTVE
+1 MDSYK
-10 THSLSEENIN
+10 HQQLLENLD

-46 VVVTGLFVGSYFF
+46 VVVAGLFVGSYFL
-59 KYPDILSAT
+59 KYPDILPAP
-68 ITVTTENLPAGVMS
+68 ITVTTENLPAGVMA
-82 MTTGKIDTLA
+82 MTTGKIDTITVA
-92 VTEKQP
+92 EKQTVTEG
-98 VKEGDLLAVILNTAK
+98 ELLAVIRNPAK
-113 FEDVMWVKRT
+113 LEDVMVVKRMLEGADT
-123 LDEVDTISVE
+123 VDVE
-133 TCHGEYL
+133 THGRASL
-140 QTNTLQRNTEVA
+140 QNDA
-152 HAQSLQ
+152 SLQ
-158 LGDVQSAYTAYD
+158 LGDLQSAYTAFD
-170 IALTDYRHFVKTDY
+170 NALTDYRHFVETDY

-189 KVIRKQITAQK
+189 AVIRKQIAAQK
-200 SLLQKTINQ
+200 NLLQKTVNQ
-209 LQISGKQLSTAQKL
+209 LNISRKQLATAQKL
-223 FSMDSSLYSK
+223 FEIDSTLYSNAA
-233 GMLSLADYQSARGA
+233 LSLVDYQSARNSL
-247 FLQQQSYFESA
+247 LQQLSSLESS

-280 QQRIDEEQR
+280 QQRIDEEQQ
-289 LVTALASAREQ
+289 LTSALTSAKEQ
-300 LSAQIRQWEQAY
+300 LAAQIRQWEQTY
-312 LLVAPCDGI
+312 LLVAPCNGK

-365 KLGQTVNVKLDN
+365 KVGQTVNVKLDN

-383 GLVKVNIRNISLV
+383 GMVKVCIRNISMV

-410 VEFPAKLIT
+410 VEFPENLVT

-433 TAEIITDDL
+433 MAEIITEDL

-447 FLNPIKA
+447 FINPIRA

>member
-1 MNKDYDTVE
+1 MSFKNQKSTTD
-10 THSLSEENIN
+10 NIN

-37 VRVGISIIF
+37 VRAGISVIF
-46 VVVTGLFVGSYFF
+46 IVVAGLFVGSYFL
-59 KYPDILSAT
+59 KYPDILPAT
-68 ITVTTENLPAGVMS
+68 ITVTTENLPAGVMA

-92 VTEKQP
+92 VAEKQT
-98 VKEGDLLAVILNTAK
+98 VKEGELLAVIRNPAK
-113 FEDVMWVKRT
+113 LEDVMVVKRMLEGADT
-123 LDEVDTISVE
+123 VDVE
-133 TCHGEYL
+133 THGRASL
-140 QTNTLQRNTEVA
+140 QNDA
-152 HAQSLQ
+152 SLQ
-158 LGDVQSAYTAYD
+158 LGDLQSAYTAFD
-170 IALTDYRHFVKTDY
+170 NALTDYRHFVETDY

-189 KVIRKQITAQK
+189 AVIQKQIAAQK
-200 SLLQKTINQ
+200 NLLQKTVNQ
-209 LQISGKQLSTAQKL
+209 LNISRKQLATAQKL
-223 FSMDSSLYSK
+223 FEIDSMLYSNAA
-233 GMLSLADYQSARGA
+233 LSLVDYQSARNSL
-247 FLQQQSYFESA
+247 LQQLSSLESS

-280 QQRIDEEQR
+280 QQRIDEEQQ
-289 LVTALASAREQ
+289 LTSALTSAKEQ
-300 LSAQIRQWEQAY
+300 LAAQIRQWEQTY
-312 LLVAPCDGI
+312 LLVAPCNGK

-365 KLGQTVNVKLDN
+365 KVGQTVNVKLDN

-383 GLVKVNIRNISLV
+383 GMVKVCIRNISMV

-410 VEFPAKLIT
+410 VEFPENLVT

-433 TAEIITDDL
+433 TAEIITEDL

-447 FLNPIKA
+447 FINPIRV